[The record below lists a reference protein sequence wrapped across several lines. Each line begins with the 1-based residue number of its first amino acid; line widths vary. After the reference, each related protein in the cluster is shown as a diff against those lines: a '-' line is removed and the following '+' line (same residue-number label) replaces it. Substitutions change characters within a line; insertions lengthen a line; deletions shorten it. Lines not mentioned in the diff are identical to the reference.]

1 MDMGQLMTGDQ
12 FGTPETVNVEL
23 RKLELEAGLRR
34 DELAERVAQREADT
48 KLREAELEIK
58 RLELQTAT
66 KHGLSN
72 SKVAILV
79 AATTAISGLISAMM
93 VESIKGSETL
103 RIEQQ
108 KANFQHDLDRDKF
121 ETTLILRATEN
132 KEVDE
137 RIRNL
142 RFYIEAGYIKDPE
155 GKIAKMDAGQY
166 PATTMS
172 QLPPNGAS
180 FGTDFG
186 CGRPALVVATWTGL
200 GKEQVYTSV
209 LPMLPHGLDPQRGG
223 IAKEEFDA
231 VNKVF
236 MENAGKVAA
245 FANRWHD
252 YGRMPPPE
260 AVAAFRNS
268 LPQPAH
274 FELVEN
280 CQLEG
285 INLAI
290 SRLNAMKN
298 GEAK

>member
-1 MDMGQLMTGDQ
+1 MTGDQ
-12 FGTPETVNVEL
+12 FGAPEAANLEL
-23 RKLELEAGLRR
+23 RKMELEVGLRR
-34 DELAERVAQREADT
+34 DELAERVAQRKADT
-48 KLREAELEIK
+48 EFRASELELK
-58 RLELQTAT
+58 RLELQTSA

-79 AATTAISGLISAMM
+79 AATTAISGIVSAMM
-93 VESIKGSETL
+93 VESIKGAETL
-103 RIEQQ
+103 KIEQQ
-108 KANFQHDLDRDKF
+108 KANSQHDLDRDKF

-166 PATTMS
+166 PATTRS
-172 QLPPNGAS
+172 LLQPNGAS

-236 MENAGKVAA
+236 MENAGKVAV

-260 AVAAFRNS
+260 AIAAFKNS

-285 INLAI
+285 VNLAI
-290 SRLNAMKN
+290 SRFNAMKN